1 MEFELKMTNGSWN
14 DKLSDSNSEAFL
26 ELKKNL
32 EEEFDKAFC
41 DEPDTTASHMT
52 DSCRIEV
59 TGFSEGSINVFFLL
73 IRTELKQFFQGVS
86 QLLAEV
92 KQAISET
99 GGFVGGFEIDTES
112 VKTSRFFYFII
123 TS

>member
-1 MEFELKMTNGSWN
+1 MEFELKLTNGSWN
-14 DKLSDSNSEAFL
+14 DKLSDEKNADFL

-32 EEEFDKAFC
+32 EEEFDKIFC
-41 DEPDTTASHMT
+41 VKPDATVSQLN
-52 DSCRIEV
+52 DSCRTQV
-59 TGFSEGSINVFFLL
+59 TSFSEGSINVFFLL

-99 GGFVGGFEIDTES
+99 GGFIGGFEIDTES
-112 VKTSRFFYFII
+112 VKTSRFIFII